1 MRAKRHS
8 VEEIIRILRE
18 ADGGRPIIEV
28 CREHNVS
35 EVSFHRW
42 KRKYGGM
49 DLADAARLKDLER
62 ENQELKKMLAEAM
75 LENRALK
82 IVNSKKW

>member
-1 MRAKRHS
+1 
-8 VEEIIRILRE
+8 
-18 ADGGRPIIEV
+18 
-28 CREHNVS
+28 
-35 EVSFHRW
+35 
-42 KRKYGGM
+42 M

-75 LENRALK
+75 LENRALR

>member
-1 MRAKRHS
+1 MRAKRHK

-49 DLADAARLKDLER
+49 NLDDAARLKDLER

-82 IVNSKKW
+82 IVNAKKF